1 MFKSLLSRV
10 PERAGPVLGIALVSL
25 DGIAIEKIQDD
36 AELNLD
42 TLIAE
47 FTDRMKKTLAA
58 QAEMG
63 VGPARELV
71 AFTERAVVILRAV
84 QDDYYILC
92 AAPSDGNYGL
102 VRHAIRTV
110 LPEMAQELV

>member
-10 PERAGPVLGIALVSL
+10 PERAGAVLGIALVSL
-25 DGIAIEKIQDD
+25 DGIAIEKLQDD
-36 AELNLD
+36 EDLNLD

-58 QAEMG
+58 SDEMG
-63 VGPARELV
+63 VGTAREIV
-71 AFTERAVVILRAV
+71 AWTDEAVVILRAV
-84 QDDYYILC
+84 HDEYYILC
-92 AAPSDGNYGL
+92 AAPPDGNHGL
-102 VRHAIRTV
+102 VRHAIRTI